1 MSLQQKLE
9 ALKQGF
15 QASAPREVLE
25 VMARA
30 QKELQGL
37 RHPGPRGRGGRPG
50 ARLQLPNAR
59 GKDLDLKEC
68 LKRGPVVLGFYRGRW

>member
-30 QKELQGL
+30 QKELQTSGIL
-37 RHPGPRGRGGRPG
+37 DRAAGEGDRAPGF
-50 ARLQLPNAR
+50 RLLNAR
-59 GKDLDLKEC
+59 GKELDLKEC